1 VKRVFGAGPWET
13 RFFHVRVMA
22 VVSALTGFVVL
33 VGALPTWS
41 VERSHPGT
49 NIVTFWDAVW
59 WAMETIT
66 TVGYGDHHPTTPLGR
81 VVAGGLMIAGIALV
95 GVITATV
102 VTWFFAELEWVKNV
116 REFEQVEERTEVTL
130 EEVLAE
136 LRGMNERLDR
146 IEGST
151 PKE

>member
-1 VKRVFGAGPWET
+1 MFGAGPWET

-22 VVSALTGFVVL
+22 VVSAVTAVIVL
-33 VGALPTWS
+33 VGAVLVWT
-41 VERSHPGT
+41 VEKSHPGT
-49 NIVTFWDAVW
+49 NIDTFWDAVW

-66 TVGYGDHHPTTPLGR
+66 TVGYGDHHPTTALGR
-81 VVAGGLMIAGIALV
+81 IVAGGLMIAGIAMV

-116 REFEQVEERTEVTL
+116 REIEEVEERTEVTL

-136 LRGMNERLDR
+136 LRRVNERLDR
-146 IEGST
+146 IEGPT